1 MVARSTRGSHTSN
14 QLVWTLLL
22 PHPIHPPPSAKAAD
36 YCFKYDF
43 GEWKEGQGDTCTMP
57 RLDYA
62 TCVQYL
68 CHGENRLLLL
78 NLGEN
83 IFQTGFTQMA
93 AVEGFYGAVTWD
105 GATPASRI
113 FTHSPLGRKGSCW
126 HTSPCLK
133 YYNAITATVAPVWG
147 RIKVCLTLERSAESF
162 HFSRLLIKFISIGI
176 AKKN

>member
-1 MVARSTRGSHTSN
+1 
-14 QLVWTLLL
+14 
-22 PHPIHPPPSAKAAD
+22 
-36 YCFKYDF
+36 
-43 GEWKEGQGDTCTMP
+43 MP

-68 CHGENRLLLL
+68 CPGENRLLL

-113 FTHSPLGRKGSCW
+113 FTHSPWGE
-126 HTSPCLK
+126 
-133 YYNAITATVAPVWG
+133 NA
-147 RIKVCLTLERSAESF
+147 SAGKLA
-162 HFSRLLIKFISIGI
+162 HV
-176 AKKN
+176 